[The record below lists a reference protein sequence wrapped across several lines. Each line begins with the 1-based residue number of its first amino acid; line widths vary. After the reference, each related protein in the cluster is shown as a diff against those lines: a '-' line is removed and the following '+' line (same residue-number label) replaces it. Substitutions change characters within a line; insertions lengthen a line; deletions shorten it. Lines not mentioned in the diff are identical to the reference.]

1 MCRVGLHSS
10 SNGLLITTAS
20 GTRIAGLDHARSRTP
35 FITPERGSPFGVPS
49 RLRKETLMK
58 VQVRVNERGALRN
71 GRFAFTNKLTLVSE
85 LLQNARRAGA
95 THVSIQHD
103 ATARRLTVIDDGCGI
118 DDFQR
123 LLTFNESGWDEDTIR
138 TEHAFGLGF
147 SKCLYA
153 ASRVTVTSRGQRL
166 AFQCDDA
173 LDQAELDVE
182 PAADADPGLTRVELE
197 GADLPQLD
205 QLIDRITRGFPLP
218 VVYNGVQQARGHS
231 LTTMPFTATDIGQVH
246 LWGTD
251 SGEPATAS
259 ALYLQGLPV
268 GSPERHLHWE
278 HQKVDVIHLD
288 SALFMARMPD
298 RTELIDAEE
307 QGKRIDDAVRQL
319 WRTILEERKHQ
330 LPPAEFV
337 ERYYGIARRHNLLE
351 VFDDVPVVPR
361 QACSVVFDYPTTAD
375 EQERYMQSPDS
386 QPTREEVES
395 GAIRLAAFSPYRK
408 DESHATLMY
417 ARAAG
422 LTLVHTY
429 LLGPEHWVTRNLRD
443 LDEEDIEVVAV
454 GPGAEERLDGIFICE
469 QVKLCER
476 IEIRHGSDVV
486 TISDDALFHDEA
498 ILVPAGCTG
507 GDAVKQVSA
516 YTGEYDH
523 FDDTACDE
531 DMRRL
536 DRLVRTLRCP
546 DPASMLRCLL
556 QELPLNDHAAL
567 FGRTF
572 RVALGASADEASVDL
587 VS

>member
-1 MCRVGLHSS
+1 M
-10 SNGLLITTAS
+10 
-20 GTRIAGLDHARSRTP
+20 
-35 FITPERGSPFGVPS
+35 
-49 RLRKETLMK
+49 
-58 VQVRVNERGALRN
+58 
-71 GRFAFTNKLTLVSE
+71 
-85 LLQNARRAGA
+85 
-95 THVSIQHD
+95 
-103 ATARRLTVIDDGCGI
+103 
-118 DDFQR
+118 
-123 LLTFNESGWDEDTIR
+123 
-138 TEHAFGLGF
+138 
-147 SKCLYA
+147 
-153 ASRVTVTSRGQRL
+153 
-166 AFQCDDA
+166 
-173 LDQAELDVE
+173 
-182 PAADADPGLTRVELE
+182 
-197 GADLPQLD
+197 
-205 QLIDRITRGFPLP
+205 
-218 VVYNGVQQARGHS
+218 VYNGVPQARQHS
-231 LTTMPFTATDIGQVH
+231 LAAMPFTATDIGQVH

-536 DRLVRTLRCP
+536 ARLVRTLRCP

>member
-1 MCRVGLHSS
+1 
-10 SNGLLITTAS
+10 
-20 GTRIAGLDHARSRTP
+20 
-35 FITPERGSPFGVPS
+35 
-49 RLRKETLMK
+49 MK

-95 THVSIQHD
+95 TQVTIVHD

-118 DDFQR
+118 EDFQR

-182 PAADADPGLTRVELE
+182 PASDADPGLTTVELE
-197 GADLPQLD
+197 GVDLPQLD

-218 VVYNGVQQARGHS
+218 VVYNGVSQARQHS
-231 LTTMPFTATDIGQVH
+231 LAAMAFTATDIGQVH
-246 LWGTD
+246 LWGTEG
-251 SGEPATAS
+251 GEPATAS
-259 ALYLQGLPV
+259 ALYLQGLLI
-268 GSPERHLHWE
+268 GSPDRHLHWE

-307 QGKRIDDAVRQL
+307 QGKRIDGAVRQL
-319 WRTILEERKHQ
+319 WRTVLEDMKQ
-330 LPPAEFV
+330 KLPPAEFV
-337 ERYYGIARRHNLLE
+337 ERYYAVARRQNLLE

-361 QACSVVFDYPTTAD
+361 QACSVVIDYPTTAD
-375 EQERYMQSPDS
+375 EQERYLQSPDS
-386 QPTREEVES
+386 HPTREEVEN
-395 GAIRLAAFSPYRK
+395 GTIRLAAFSPYQK

-429 LLGPEHWVTRNLRD
+429 LLGFEHWVTRELRD
-443 LDEEDIEVVAV
+443 LDVEDIEVVAV
-454 GPGAEERLDGIFICE
+454 EARRRGAFRRHLHLRVGPAVRPHRDPARHRCRDDQRRRAVPRRSDPLPCWLSRRRRGQAGLGLHRRVRPL
-469 QVKLCER
+469 R
-476 IEIRHGSDVV
+476 RHGLRRGH
-486 TISDDALFHDEA
+486 A
-498 ILVPAGCTG
+498 PAG
-507 GDAVKQVSA
+507 SA
-516 YTGEYDH
+516 GAH
-523 FDDTACDE
+523 
-531 DMRRL
+531 
-536 DRLVRTLRCP
+536 
-546 DPASMLRCLL
+546 PA
-556 QELPLNDHAAL
+556 LPGSRQHAAL
-567 FGRTF
+567 PAAGPAAQRLRGPGRT
-572 RVALGASADEASVDL
+572 DL
-587 VS
+587 PRRTRNVSR